1 MKILVIREG
10 FFGNL
15 KNKVKNLSFRIKDKS
30 ILAKKLYSMYISK
43 LCIHL
48 ENSLRKENI
57 DGDKIDSFMNKFN
70 SYFNSNQMKNK
81 YMKVANKEIEKKD
94 EVFNIDDIIVAIT
107 LGLITSIKL
116 LIFEAIKTFI
126 VIALTGITGFLSF
139 KKIKEILNK
148 SNENTEK
155 EMKTELKNK
164 NSKTYQSLMI

>member
-1 MKILVIREG
+1 
-10 FFGNL
+10 
-15 KNKVKNLSFRIKDKS
+15 
-30 ILAKKLYSMYISK
+30 
-43 LCIHL
+43 
-48 ENSLRKENI
+48 
-57 DGDKIDSFMNKFN
+57 MNKFN

-94 EVFNIDDIIVAIT
+94 EVFIIDDIIVAII

-126 VIALTGITGFLSF
+126 VITLTGITGFLSF